1 MAPNNTNS
9 SETPV
14 SEGSESYKAG
24 AARRDGKRG
33 RTSSTNNLVR
43 KKVHQDEEPDLPLF
57 NRGSGGAQRLY
68 EGREALGS
76 LSSNVPTYGAH
87 HWSAGRGVARQSAD
101 CNAQHSSAGSLG
113 EQGHEHLPAG
123 SVSVRH
129 EHLPAGSVSAVGL
142 PSGRRG
148 YEHLSADS
156 VSANRLP
163 AGRQNDGNLSAGSVS
178 MMTPLPSNVWGENE
192 IDEFPDSDLDGLP
205 EAEIE
210 QLVGPALSRAPVVG
224 EDDGQK
230 TRENAV
236 EEFLDSDLDSLSE
249 TEIQRLLDQAVPKS
263 AKAVDGNDS
272 EAPAMDVGESHM
284 GVEPIDVDAQIL
296 EKDRIDAYIS
306 NVEDDGMECFIDEE
320 FLPDDVRENEPL
332 TVTEGTGVAVRA
344 EQVFYDR
351 AWVACEGLCQTARAE
366 REWDSEKSPLS
377 ISSWNWFRKTEPGKL
392 ADIVYKRMVPEVR
405 QALSKRRPDV
415 LDLLELPEPK
425 RDDLTDSCNGAGVY
439 VFVCHAERKVDPRSG
454 DLEAVDIDSVGCY
467 TGQSIARPQ
476 DNGREGMSLRFD
488 QHRRELRRTIP
499 ELEEKANKASTNVPR
514 FYRTVV
520 ENELEAHPRVVA
532 TLPRD
537 GNMAA
542 HAMLIETVIMIMT
555 GSVSEESSYGLP
567 TKDMVADIQEQ
578 LAFEGR
584 LRYQPKT
591 LNRALPVRQGFRS
604 NVRVSRNCELSC
616 RWNEV
621 YNFERLVLESEYGAE
636 DLLTDKS
643 NLVCGGTT
651 CANPRQTNYGK
662 VRWTLSRIHLLQG
675 EEVWYCGNCRVKE
688 RKTAAGKAAELKLQ
702 ELQDEGLRIPGLLRK
717 NIPQDMRYCQDPDC
731 PKLEKSDELVKLTRS
746 NPPKW
751 SLDPAHPM
759 MVLCTSC
766 FERERKRL
774 VREILSRRGI
784 DVDNRRLKIHENDK
798 VCSQENCKDPHQE
811 GMKARMEAGEQAKH
825 GHIWFRHP
833 MEMGGRVLCKSC
845 HMAVLLAL
853 RTEAN
858 RRALERINNSVD

>member
-1 MAPNNTNS
+1 MAPNNNNKK
-9 SETPV
+9 ETPDVLGSV
-14 SEGSESYKAG
+14 SQYSSRYNAG
-24 AARRDGKRG
+24 AARRNDGKRG
-33 RTSSTNNLVR
+33 QASSTSGTVR
-43 KKVHQDEEPDLPLF
+43 KKSKLYVNCPFPQALRMDQCHRTSNNKPYPLSFLIHALPTPSIMVHEDEDSGPTSTG
-57 NRGSGGAQRLY
+57 NGSGDAK
-68 EGREALGS
+68 
-76 LSSNVPTYGAH
+76 
-87 HWSAGRGVARQSAD
+87 
-101 CNAQHSSAGSLG
+101 
-113 EQGHEHLPAG
+113 HLPSG
-123 SVSVRH
+123 SASTNR
-129 EHLPAGSVSAVGL
+129 L
-142 PSGRRG
+142 PSGRQTV
-148 YEHLSADS
+148 YEHLPSGDASLIRLPSGRQPVYEHSSSDD
-156 VSANRLP
+156 VSLNRLP
-163 AGRQNDGNLSAGSVS
+163 SGRQNNHGHLPSSSVS
-178 MMTPLPSNVWGENE
+178 MATPLPSNVRGESDVVMKGPEPFEQPSHGQTVDSKDEDGNVGALTRE
-192 IDEFPDSDLDGLP
+192 SEFDEFPDSDLDGLP

-210 QLVGPALSRAPVVG
+210 QLLGPALSRAPVAD

-230 TRENAV
+230 TRENVV

-296 EKDRIDAYIS
+296 EEDRIDAYIS

-320 FLPDDVRENEPL
+320 FIPDDVRENESL

-366 REWDSEKSPLS
+366 REWDSEKSSLS
-377 ISSWNWFRKTEPGKL
+377 IGSWNWFRKTEAGEL
-392 ADIVYKRMVPEVR
+392 ADIVYKRMVPGAR
-405 QALSKRRPDV
+405 QALSKPRPDV

-425 RDDLTDSCNGAGVY
+425 RDDLADSCNGAGVY
-439 VFVCHAERKVDPRSG
+439 VFVCHTERKVDHRSG
-454 DLEAVDIDSVGCY
+454 DLEAIDNDSVGCY

-476 DNGREGMSLRFD
+476 NNGREGMSLRFD

-520 ENELEAHPRVVA
+520 ENKLEAHPRVVA

-537 GNMAA
+537 GDMAA

-555 GSVSEESSYGLP
+555 GSVSKESSNGLP

-584 LRYQPKT
+584 LRYQPQT
-591 LNRALPVRQGFRS
+591 LNRALPVRQGFRVNACKRS
-604 NVRVSRNCELSC
+604 
-616 RWNEV
+616 EV
-621 YNFERLVLESEYGAE
+621 YDFERTILESEFGS
-636 DLLTDKS
+636 DQLIDKADRDS
-643 NLVCGGTT
+643 GV
-651 CANPRQTNYGK
+651 
-662 VRWTLSRIHLLQG
+662 
-675 EEVWYCGNCRVKE
+675 
-688 RKTAAGKAAELKLQ
+688 
-702 ELQDEGLRIPGLLRK
+702 RIPGMARK
-717 NIPQDMRYCQDPDC
+717 NIPRDMRYCHSPSCAAARKNDGSRVM
-731 PKLEKSDELVKLTRS
+731 LTEKGQCEWS
-746 NPPKW
+746 N
-751 SLDPAHPM
+751 DPAHALW
-759 MVLCTSC
+759 VLCKPC
-766 FERERKRL
+766 IEHERKRM
-774 VREILSRRGI
+774 VRDIMAKRGI
-784 DVDNRRLKIHENDK
+784 DVDHRRLKIHENDK

-833 MEMGGRVLCKSC
+833 MEMGGRVVCKSC